1 MNSQIPIILDVDT
14 GIDDAFALLLAAKH
28 PGLNLLAVSCVDGN
42 CPLANVVS
50 NTLSVLEAAGR
61 MDVPVLIGANKPLA
75 SESNYALAVHGTDGL
90 GNLNLTPKSMK
101 PVDGDASEFMK
112 DLILKSE
119 EPITL
124 IAVAPLTNIALLFQK
139 FPEVKGNI
147 ERLVIMGGSASLG
160 NATALAEFNIWHDP
174 EAAQIVFSSDVE
186 ITMYGLDVFYDV
198 HLSAIEI
205 GKLQESELLPA
216 RIAGDIGAFIANIL
230 GYPITLGDAGAV
242 CAVIDPLG
250 LKVER
255 FPTAVITDK
264 GAARGMTVV
273 DRRPYRDTV
282 ENERALADSKDV
294 DVALEVDGA
303 RYSKLWLET
312 ILNL

>member
-1 MNSQIPIILDVDT
+1 
-14 GIDDAFALLLAAKH
+14 
-28 PGLNLLAVSCVDGN
+28 
-42 CPLANVVS
+42 
-50 NTLSVLEAAGR
+50 
-61 MDVPVLIGANKPLA
+61 
-75 SESNYALAVHGTDGL
+75 
-90 GNLNLTPKSMK
+90 
-101 PVDGDASEFMK
+101 
-112 DLILKSE
+112 
-119 EPITL
+119 
-124 IAVAPLTNIALLFQK
+124 VAPLTNIALLFQK

-242 CAVIDPLG
+242 CAVIDPAG

-294 DVALEVDGA
+294 DVALGVDGA

-312 ILNL
+312 ILN